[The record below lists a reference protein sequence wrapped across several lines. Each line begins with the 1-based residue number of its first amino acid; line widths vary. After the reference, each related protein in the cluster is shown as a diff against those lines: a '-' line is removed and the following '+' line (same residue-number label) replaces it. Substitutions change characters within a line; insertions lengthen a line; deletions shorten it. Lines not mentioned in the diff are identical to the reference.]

1 MSWEICS
8 SRSSVAS
15 VGAEF
20 MVLILRLLPSSQI
33 EKRDQEPGQDDDDQE
48 QP

>member
-15 VGAEF
+15 AGTEF
-20 MVLILRLLPSSQI
+20 APMFLILRLLPSSQI
-33 EKRDQEPGQDDDDQE
+33 EKRDQEPGDDD
-48 QP
+48 